1 MTVTLRFSA
10 EIESQLRAEAARKG
24 VSLEE
29 HLERLVERSLVHPAA
44 ASPMPAEGWERDWR
58 AWAAGHKPLLSP
70 ADDDRGALYAGRG
83 E

>member
-1 MTVTLRFSA
+1 MTVTLHFSA
-10 EIESQLRAEAARKG
+10 EMESRLRAEAARKG

-29 HLERLVERSLVHPAA
+29 HLESLVGRAVAPAPA
-44 ASPMPAEGWERDWR
+44 GSAVPAESWETAWR
-58 AWAAGHKPLLSP
+58 AWAAGHEALPSP